1 MQQAYVEI
9 PLTIVSH
16 TKAAHVLPYA
26 ICKAALRPMIARL
39 SPHRIITKLLS
50 LIISY

>member
-1 MQQAYVEI
+1 MQQAYVEM

-26 ICKAALRPMIARL
+26 ICKAALRPLMAGL
-39 SPHRIITKLLS
+39 SLHGIITHILS